1 MMNCS
6 MLEASSQAV
15 NVQAMNQFVAH
26 QCYDLVVMLFLEE
39 YMFMFIST
47 M

>member
-26 QCYDLVVMLFLEE
+26 QCYDSVVILFLEE
-39 YMFMFIST
+39 FTFIST